1 MAVLT
6 GADGQLQ
13 YGGRPIAKT
22 RDWTINIS
30 VDALET
36 SSLGDY
42 DRNYVRGLR
51 GTTGSMTVL
60 YDPGSDSATD
70 LLDSILLDQDASGNS
85 QLKEVTFVFNKS
97 GAPGSGNFE
106 ANGFLTSVSQSVSVG
121 AVQACSCN
129 FQINDKVDGE
139 FG

>member
-30 VDALET
+30 VDALEC
-36 SSLGDY
+36 SSLGDF

-51 GTTGSMTVL
+51 GTTGSMTIL
-60 YDPGSDSATD
+60 YDPRLDSAVE
-70 LLDSILLDQDASGNS
+70 LLDSILLNQDATDDA
-85 QLKEVTFVFNKS
+85 QLKAVTFVFDKS
-97 GAPGSGNFE
+97 GASGSGRFT
-106 ANGFLTSVSQSVSVG
+106 ANGFLTSVSQSISVG

-129 FQINDKVDGE
+129 FQINDKVSGD